1 MASVV
6 RQLEYNSEINLW
18 YSYGLKQLHL
28 FWTSS
33 LTMGYIC
40 IGTTYTVYF
49 IFINMHTVVLCFVF
63 LWFYHQFSRIRE
75 RRTRFPNHR
84 LQRKPLV
91 NDPVM
96 HHGTCVTHVPWCMSG
111 SLSRGCRKN
120 VHGIHG
126 ACATRNFTY
135 LARGI
140 WMRYLERDN
149 GVYGDIRPANPQ
161 HLNYSHHRVNISR
174 NVGMEAWYRQLKLL
188 ILSILQHSFIITL
201 DRWI

>member
-1 MASVV
+1 M
-6 RQLEYNSEINLW
+6 R
-18 YSYGLKQLHL
+18 
-28 FWTSS
+28 
-33 LTMGYIC
+33 
-40 IGTTYTVYF
+40 
-49 IFINMHTVVLCFVF
+49 
-63 LWFYHQFSRIRE
+63 RE

-91 NDPVM
+91 KDPVM

-201 DRWI
+201 DRWIKRGRTRFHSLWDFFLSKYMYNVTLSVICMYGIIGW